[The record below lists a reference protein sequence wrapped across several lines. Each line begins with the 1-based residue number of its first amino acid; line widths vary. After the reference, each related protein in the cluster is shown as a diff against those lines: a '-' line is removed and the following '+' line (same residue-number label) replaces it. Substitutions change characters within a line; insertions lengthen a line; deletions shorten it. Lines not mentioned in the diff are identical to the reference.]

1 MKFITTIANRI
12 ITIIPVAILYCHSLS
27 LDEINL
33 NRIVQEYNNL
43 TYDEQA
49 TLSFLW
55 TIEEIIHKNK
65 LRSEGKSTKDIK
77 RENTCLYKLMRVEN
91 I

>member
-1 MKFITTIANRI
+1 MNKI
-12 ITIIPVAILYCHSLS
+12 IDSELS
-27 LDEINL
+27 RFSVIKDLDEINL

-55 TIEEIIHKNK
+55 TIEEIIHKN
-65 LRSEGKSTKDIK
+65 
-77 RENTCLYKLMRVEN
+77 
-91 I
+91 